1 MFNRYVDGLA
11 TWAPT
16 AWEDYEVM
24 GARTVEDGY
33 PLPPRGVQ
41 AWALSPTARGDR

>member
-33 PLPPRGVQ
+33 RPLPPRGVQ
-41 AWALSPTARGDR
+41 A